1 MKRLLA
7 LLVLAAFLLTA
18 CAPIDEENFPTA
30 PKITGPTEPWE
41 ATVPLPT
48 DQEGNFAEL
57 D

>member
-30 PKITGPTEPWE
+30 PKITGPTESWE

-48 DQEGNFAEL
+48 DQEGNLAEL